1 MVYQFEMWFA
11 NDVYDEDDLMEDFA
25 EILDLIDDEED
36 IIQQKNYVEFIKGE
50 GRFVCVDYSSGDYIL
65 PLVVLCLDNY
75 AEKVRAAMLEW
86 DNACR
91 KIHGQKLR
99 KTVTNVF
106 LSEGYTML
114 KEIEEKNHFSIH
126 DEFLK
131 YE

>member
-1 MVYQFEMWFA
+1 MVYQFEMWYA
-11 NDVYDEDDLMEDFA
+11 NDEYDVMEDFA
-25 EILDLIDDEED
+25 EILGLLDEDECIID
-36 IIQQKNYVEFIKGE
+36 IIQKKSDVEFIKGE
-50 GRFVCVDYSSGDYIL
+50 GCFICVDYSSGDYIL
-65 PLVVLCLDNY
+65 PIVVLCLDNY

-86 DNACR
+86 DNECR
-91 KIHGQKLR
+91 KIHRQKLR